1 MTHSKV
7 GEFSFIPK
15 KKICPAEVVK
25 ILEYTGSLV
34 LRLKFRFSPSDK
46 NNSFSKKG
54 AKPQIAIYMGHSL
67 LTLQDTMRWFPKYFQ
82 EIDLFLEMAHRL
94 LECISAT

>member
-7 GEFSFIPK
+7 GEFFFILK
-15 KKICPAEVVK
+15 KKIRPVEVVK

-34 LRLKFRFSPSDK
+34 LRLKCRFSPSDK
-46 NNSFSKKG
+46 NNNFSKKG
-54 AKPQIAIYMGHSL
+54 AKPQIATYMGHSL
-67 LTLQDTMRWFPKYFQ
+67 LMLQDTMRLFPKYFQ
-82 EIDLFLEMAHRL
+82 EMDLFLEMAHRL

>member
-7 GEFSFIPK
+7 EEFFFIPK
-15 KKICPAEVVK
+15 KKICPTEVVK

-46 NNSFSKKG
+46 NK
-54 AKPQIAIYMGHSL
+54 
-67 LTLQDTMRWFPKYFQ
+67 
-82 EIDLFLEMAHRL
+82 FL
-94 LECISAT
+94 